1 MGYLLAIAIHPLTL
15 LALLLVLLFRRI
27 GTTPPRKLFL
37 FNIIILLFFL
47 VLFDVLAA
55 GLSTVK
61 EHLFRCDSPIYHHG
75 LKPYE
80 DRMTRWGF
88 GDPYRAVTN
97 SLGMMDREPRELPL
111 KAPRKRIVIAGDSF
125 VEGVGYS
132 YEKTIPGLVA
142 ERLEPH
148 GIEVLNAGTVSY
160 SPKLHY
166 LRFKYLL
173 EQGFTADDVYLLID
187 IGDIQD
193 EVVYA
198 YFIPDED
205 PLPAFI
211 ERVRLFFYQRTFL
224 FRALWDRFVIL
235 KENPRSEFSD
245 YWGGLGGY
253 YRVRPLWTH
262 DEREFERWGKEGLA
276 SAIEHTDKLWKI
288 LKEKGVRLHIS
299 VHPWRIQIERRE
311 LPSRQQEVWRKFCEE
326 RDIEF
331 IDLFPLF
338 INDLPPEEV
347 FRRYF
352 IPNDIHWNDAGLRL
366 VAEQLLTAIENKSAA
381 LGR

>member
-1 MGYLLAIAIHPLTL
+1 VEYLLAMAVHPLTL
-15 LALLLVLLFRRI
+15 IALIFLFLFRRI
-27 GTTPPRKLFL
+27 GTTPTRKLVL
-37 FNIIILLFFL
+37 FNLIIILFFL
-47 VLFDVLAA
+47 ALFDVLAA

-61 EHLFRCDSPIYHHG
+61 EHLFRCDSPVYHHG

-88 GDPYRAVTN
+88 GTPYRATTN
-97 SLGMMDREPRELPL
+97 SLGMMDKEPREVSL
-111 KAPRKRIVIAGDSF
+111 KAPGKRIVIACDSF
-125 VEGVGYS
+125 VEWVGYP
-132 YEKTIPGLVA
+132 YEKTIPGIIA
-142 ERLEPH
+142 ARLAPQ
-148 GIEVLNAGTVSY
+148 GVEVLTAGTVSY

-198 YFIPDED
+198 YFVPDDD
-205 PLPAFI
+205 PPPAFV
-211 ERVRLFFYQRTFL
+211 EKVRLLFYQRTFL
-224 FRALWDRFVIL
+224 FRTLWDRFVIL
-235 KENPRSEFSD
+235 KENPRSEFSPF
-245 YWGGLGGY
+245 WGGLGEY

-262 DEREFERWGKEGLA
+262 DEQEFERWGKEGLA
-276 SAIEHTDKLWKI
+276 SALDYTDKLWKMLSERGI
-288 LKEKGVRLHIS
+288 RLHIS

-311 LPSRQQEVWRKFCEE
+311 LPSRQQEAWKKFCEE
-326 RDIEF
+326 RGIEF

-338 INDLPPEEV
+338 INDLPSAEV

-352 IPNDIHWNDAGLRL
+352 IPDDIHWNDAGLKM
-366 VAEQLLTAIENKSAA
+366 VAEELLRSIEQKN
-381 LGR
+381 